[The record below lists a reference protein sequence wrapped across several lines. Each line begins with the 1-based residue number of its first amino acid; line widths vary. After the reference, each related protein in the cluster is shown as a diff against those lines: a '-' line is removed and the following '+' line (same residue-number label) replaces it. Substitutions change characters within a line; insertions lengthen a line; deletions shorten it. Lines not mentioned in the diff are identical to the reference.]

1 MSKQNNIKKNPSEKG
16 INSNNLND
24 IEDGEIINDLFNTT
38 NKVNL
43 LIN

>member
-1 MSKQNNIKKNPSEKG
+1 MSKQNNINKILSEKG